1 MIYTFFRN
9 HYKIFSKTRFLI
21 LFNTTKLE
29 KLIKKPRS
37 KHEAMTIIKMAGVR
51 TQPGMGV
58 KVLCLTDWL
67 YPNTYFSMQNFVA
80 SQIFNI
86 SILILLKTLVTDQ
99 PIWQQFFV

>member
-37 KHEAMTIIKMAGVR
+37 KHEAMTIIKMAGV
-51 TQPGMGV
+51 PGLEPGNAGV
-58 KVLCLTDWL
+58 KVLCLTDL
-67 YPNTYFSMQNFVA
+67 AIPQHVF
-80 SQIFNI
+80 
-86 SILILLKTLVTDQ
+86 
-99 PIWQQFFV
+99 